1 MQILDL
7 QSRYNSKQRF
17 DMPSKREP
25 EKPVENH
32 KTAAWNNVKSKDSI
46 SKISRP
52 NLSGT
57 IDAKEYVDENEK

>member
-1 MQILDL
+1 
-7 QSRYNSKQRF
+7 
-17 DMPSKREP
+17 MPSKREP